1 MFECRDPSNKTV
13 YPKALTM
20 YVTFG
25 DDPFSEVSSEQHI
38 MEYIVHWLNVYATFG
53 QIYICIYIYV
63 YFQACMY
70 NIELIV

>member
-1 MFECRDPSNKTV
+1 MFECCDPSNKTV

-20 YVTFG
+20 DVTFG